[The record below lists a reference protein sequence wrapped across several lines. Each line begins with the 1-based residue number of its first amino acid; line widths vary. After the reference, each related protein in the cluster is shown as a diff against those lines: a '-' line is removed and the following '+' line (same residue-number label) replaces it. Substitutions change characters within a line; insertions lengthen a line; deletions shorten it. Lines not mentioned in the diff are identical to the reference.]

1 MFMLKEN
8 GGETK
13 IQLPYHKLPTAVSQV
28 EVSFEAHRHCSHE
41 DSGVVILEK
50 KCVLYTLASK
60 MDKCFTGE
68 MKRFLT

>member
-1 MFMLKEN
+1 MLMEN
-8 GGETK
+8 RGETK

-28 EVSFEAHRHCSHE
+28 VSFEAHRHCSHE

-50 KCVLYTLASK
+50 KCVLYTLVSK